1 MSRYLIILNV
11 LNNFFTFLQVVLE
24 LSKLQNENSSRN
36 CTDYELNELKK
47 TLRSNE
53 KYIEELTINL
63 RKKQIEI
70 NTLEND
76 QVKMNAANQK
86 IKVFINQKKI

>member
-1 MSRYLIILNV
+1 M
-11 LNNFFTFLQVVLE
+11 TLE
-24 LSKLQNENSSRN
+24 LTKYQNESVSRN

-53 KYIEELTINL
+53 KYIEELTSNL

-76 QVKMNAANQK
+76 QVKMNTANQR
-86 IKVFINQKKI
+86 IKVIKKICYKTNYK

>member
-1 MSRYLIILNV
+1 M
-11 LNNFFTFLQVVLE
+11 TLE
-24 LSKLQNENSSRN
+24 LTKYQNESVSRN

-53 KYIEELTINL
+53 KYIEELTSNL

-76 QVKMNAANQK
+76 QVKMNTANQK
-86 IKVFINQKKI
+86 IKVIKNIYKKFIYLFIYLL

>member
-1 MSRYLIILNV
+1 V
-11 LNNFFTFLQVVLE
+11 TLE
-24 LSKLQNENSSRN
+24 LTKYQNENVSRS

-53 KYIEELTINL
+53 KYIEELTSNL

-76 QVKMNAANQK
+76 QVKMNTANQR
-86 IKVFINQKKI
+86 IKVIEKI

>member
-1 MSRYLIILNV
+1 M
-11 LNNFFTFLQVVLE
+11 TLE
-24 LSKLQNENSSRN
+24 LTKYQNESASRN

-53 KYIEELTINL
+53 KYIEELTSNL

-70 NTLEND
+70 NSLEND
-76 QVKMNAANQK
+76 QVKMNTANQR
-86 IKVFINQKKI
+86 IKVIKTIYCKTKYK

>member
-1 MSRYLIILNV
+1 V
-11 LNNFFTFLQVVLE
+11 TLE
-24 LSKLQNENSSRN
+24 LTKYQNESASRN

-53 KYIEELTINL
+53 KYIEELTSNL
-63 RKKQIEI
+63 RKKQVEI

-76 QVKMNAANQK
+76 QVKMNTANQR
-86 IKVFINQKKI
+86 IKVIKMIYYKTEYKKFI

>member
-1 MSRYLIILNV
+1 V
-11 LNNFFTFLQVVLE
+11 TLE
-24 LSKLQNENSSRN
+24 LTKYQNESVSRN

-53 KYIEELTINL
+53 KYIEELTSNL

-76 QVKMNAANQK
+76 QVKMNTANQK
-86 IKVFINQKKI
+86 IKVIKNIYKKFIYLFIYLL

>member
-1 MSRYLIILNV
+1 M
-11 LNNFFTFLQVVLE
+11 TLE
-24 LSKLQNENSSRN
+24 LTKYQNESASRN

-53 KYIEELTINL
+53 KYIEELTSNL

-76 QVKMNAANQK
+76 QVKMNTANQR
-86 IKVFINQKKI
+86 IKVIKTIYYRTKYI

>member
-1 MSRYLIILNV
+1 M
-11 LNNFFTFLQVVLE
+11 TLE
-24 LSKLQNENSSRN
+24 LTKYQNESVSRN

-53 KYIEELTINL
+53 KYIEELTSNL

-76 QVKMNAANQK
+76 QVKMNTANQK
-86 IKVFINQKKI
+86 IKVIE

>member
-1 MSRYLIILNV
+1 M
-11 LNNFFTFLQVVLE
+11 TTE
-24 LSKLQNENSSRN
+24 LTKYQNESASRN

-53 KYIEELTINL
+53 KYIEELTSNL

-76 QVKMNAANQK
+76 QIKMNTANQR
-86 IKVFINQKKI
+86 IKVIKKMY

>member
-1 MSRYLIILNV
+1 V
-11 LNNFFTFLQVVLE
+11 TLE
-24 LSKLQNENSSRN
+24 LTKYQNESVSRN

-53 KYIEELTINL
+53 KYIEELTSNL

-76 QVKMNAANQK
+76 QVKINTANQK
-86 IKVFINQKKI
+86 IKVIENICLFIHISVRYM

>member
-1 MSRYLIILNV
+1 MKY
-11 LNNFFTFLQVVLE
+11 
-24 LSKLQNENSSRN
+24 QNENSSRN
-36 CTDYELNELKK
+36 CTDYELNQLKQ

-53 KYIEELTINL
+53 KYIEELSSNL

-76 QVKMNAANQK
+76 QVKMNTANQK
-86 IKVFINQKKI
+86 IKVI

>member
-1 MSRYLIILNV
+1 V
-11 LNNFFTFLQVVLE
+11 TVE
-24 LSKLQNENSSRN
+24 LTKYQNESVSRN

-53 KYIEELTINL
+53 KYIEELTSNL

-76 QVKMNAANQK
+76 QVKMNTANQK
-86 IKVFINQKKI
+86 IKVIE